1 MSLFPI
7 PAKVVKKLDKLR
19 KNFLWKMEGN
29 MYIKVGK
36 GNKTKF
42 WKDDGIHQTP
52 FSELFP
58 D

>member
-36 GNKTKF
+36 GNKTIF
-42 WKDDGIHQTP
+42 WKDGWIDQTP
-52 FSELFP
+52 LSELFP